1 MAFEVGDRVYA
12 EKSGRR
18 RRTAR
23 QPMRPG
29 RHGVVVRVLRGD
41 PNPRYEIKWDEGIT
55 TVFSPERRARC
66 TPTTTTSRPRA
77 PRRAEPHAAARS
89 LRRPP
94 NASRTAASA
103 GLAFPVKS

>member
-55 TVFSPERRARC
+55 TVYSPAGAGLHLDVYHDEAES
-66 TPTTTTSRPRA
+66 TDAWRPVA
-77 PRRAEPHAAARS
+77 S
-89 LRRPP
+89 GYPP
-94 NASRTAASA
+94 NADRTAASDGFA
-103 GLAFPVKS
+103 RPAKS

>member
-29 RHGVVVRVLRGD
+29 RHGVVVKVLRGD
-41 PNPRYEIKWDEGIT
+41 PNPRYEIRWDEGIT
-55 TVFSPERRARC
+55 TVFSPSGGSLHAD
-66 TPTTTTSRPRA
+66 PNYVA
-77 PRRAEPHAAARS
+77 PEG
-89 LRRPP
+89 
-94 NASRTAASA
+94 SA
-103 GLAFPVKS
+103 QA